1 MEVSKLLTVVIAQQK
16 YIDDIK
22 EYDMLLG
29 PLLKDK
35 DIVLCAWDTEKAL
48 LSEAVPALYSTVA
61 SKGDWRCIVVCDEE
75 GISRRNPFDLIS
87 PEIPDEMADASEK
100 ERYKAAREAKF
111 KAYEAASQ
119 KPLARLAAHLCR
131 FPLIDE
137 KISFPEL
144 SRVSDFDA
152 KDLGVGAGGDPD
164 DLGGTVPD
172 WDLLEYQAEIEKKF
186 ELYKM
191 MRGPEDDDI
200 VPPSEI
206 ICVAQRCEKPNTYD
220 IRTSWKTHLINQYSR
235 FYDRNLYFD
244 KMRYLIVDMLP
255 KSHNNYPKDHIKLL
269 YSILILAGNDIPNG
283 TISAN
288 RVYRLDCVT
297 DEKALGNNV
306 RRYDRKLQLTDER
319 LEKEIYKI
327 THEEKKELSDEDAK
341 SMFCRSVNIPVN
353 VVDRFDT
360 QTLYV
365 KGEHFGFAGDC
376 PTPEPQKWS
385 TLYKN
390 SIKALTAYLKLPRR
404 AVRRSQSDFRL
415 LNDVDTDR
423 VKDLDQFQREDVE
436 DFIGD
441 SEIAMVSVETPDI
454 YDPNRY
460 EKKLKAA
467 SDAVTTF
474 AETRMNKAATI
485 GLGVF
490 SLLMLLICFLP
501 MIFKNRGGFGS
512 VSLAVIVTVVA
523 VGLML
528 VGCLVFLF
536 LSRHKL
542 LVKVSDYN
550 AAMREVNLDVENGM
564 QQYSKYLTN
573 ACAMMRGFS
582 VVNYDKEHED
592 NNTLAARIRT
602 KHRKDISRI
611 RAEFRELYG
620 DYLEAAEKDDYQV
633 EPYDYNFERE
643 IDYSYPVP
651 MLFDEENVIEY
662 LQPDN
667 RISCPVNYVDKI
679 SVELEELYD

>member
-22 EYDMLLG
+22 EYDMLLA

-35 DIVLCAWDTEKAL
+35 DVVLCAWDTEKEL
-48 LSEAVPALYSTVA
+48 LSEAVPALYGTVA

-75 GISRRNPFDLIS
+75 GIDLRNPFDLIS
-87 PEIPDEMADASEK
+87 LDIPDGLADASEE
-100 ERYKAAREAKF
+100 ERCKAVRAAKF
-111 KAYEAASQ
+111 KAYEAAGQ
-119 KPLARLAAHLCR
+119 KPLARLAAHLCE
-131 FPLIDE
+131 FPLIDQS
-137 KISFPEL
+137 ISFPEI
-144 SRVSDFDA
+144 SRISSFDSEN
-152 KDLGVGAGGDPD
+152 LGVGTDGDPD
-164 DLGGTVPD
+164 KLSGTVPD
-172 WDLLEYQAEIEKKF
+172 WGLLEYQAEIEKKL
-186 ELYKM
+186 ELYKK
-191 MRGPEDDDI
+191 MRGPEDYDI
-200 VPPSEI
+200 VPPTEI
-206 ICVAQRCEKPNTYD
+206 ICIAQRCQKPNTYD

-244 KMRYLIVDMLP
+244 KMRYLVVDMLP

-269 YSILILAGNDIPNG
+269 YAILILAGNEIPIG

-297 DEKALGNNV
+297 DEAALGSNV
-306 RRYDRKLQLTDER
+306 RRYDRKLQLTDEL
-319 LEKEIYKI
+319 LEKEIFKI
-327 THEEKKELSDEDAK
+327 THEERKELLDEDAR

-360 QTLYV
+360 QNLYV
-365 KGEHFGFAGDC
+365 KNDGFGLAGDC
-376 PTPEPQKWS
+376 PAPEPQKWS

-423 VKDLDQFQREDVE
+423 VKDLNKFQKEDVE

-460 EKKLKAA
+460 ENKLKTA
-467 SDAVTTF
+467 SDAV
-474 AETRMNKAATI
+474 ASYMETRMNKAGTI
-485 GLGVF
+485 GLAAF
-490 SLLMLLICFLP
+490 SLVILLISFLP
-501 MIFKNRGGFGS
+501 MIFRNRGGFGS
-512 VSLAVIVTVVA
+512 VSLAVTVALVSL
-523 VGLML
+523 GLLL
-528 VGCLVFLF
+528 VCGLVFIF
-536 LSRHKL
+536 VSRYKL
-542 LVKVSDYN
+542 QVKIGKYN
-550 AAMREVNLDVENGM
+550 EAMREVNLDVENGM
-564 QQYSKYLTN
+564 QQYSRYLTN
-573 ACAMMRGFS
+573 ACAVMRGYS

-620 DYLEAAEKDDYQV
+620 DYLENAEKDDYQI
-633 EPYDYNFERE
+633 EPYDYNFDRE
-643 IDYSYPVP
+643 IDYPYPVP
-651 MLFDEENVIEY
+651 MLFDEENSIVY
-662 LQPDN
+662 MQPDN
-667 RISCPVNYVDKI
+667 KIPCPVNYVEKL